1 MTDRWKRLVPPVA
14 GVLFVGLIVVG
25 IAISNTP
32 DAGSSGAK
40 VIDFYKSHHGR
51 ANASV
56 LIFGYASVMAVVFY
70 VGMAG
75 YLRRRGSELLATLTV
90 VGGVLTAVGLGLGA
104 GSTAALADKTSK
116 LSTGAA
122 QALNQVSEDIFFVT
136 LFGGLMIATLAMG
149 IAILRTGAMPKA
161 LGIVTIVVG
170 VVAVSGI
177 GAWFAFMGSGPLTLV
192 LAGYL
197 YQRTGQPESITMPD
211 VPEQRAETPA
221 PGKSRAKASS

>member
-1 MTDRWKRLVPPVA
+1 MTDRWKRLVPPAA
-14 GVLFVGLIVVG
+14 GVAFVGLVVVG

-32 DAGSSGAK
+32 DAGASGTK
-40 VIDFYKSHHGR
+40 VIDFYQSHHGR

-70 VGMAG
+70 TGMAA
-75 YLRRRGSELLATLTV
+75 YLRRRGSDLLATLTV
-90 VGGVLTAVGLGLGA
+90 VGGALTAVGLGLGA

-116 LSTGAA
+116 LSTSAA

-136 LFGGLMIATLAMG
+136 LFAGLMIATLAIG

-161 LGIVTIVVG
+161 LGIVTVIVG
-170 VVAVSGI
+170 IVAVSGV
-177 GAWFAFMGSGPLTLV
+177 GAWFAFMGSAPLILV

-197 YQRTGQPESITMPD
+197 YQRTGQPDEIALPE
-211 VPEQRAETPA
+211 VPEQRAEAPA
-221 PGKSRAKASS
+221 PRLARAKA